1 MTKRKLKIIS
11 RASKLALTQ
20 VRETMDYFPGL
31 DYSVIPCQSY
41 GDKHKK
47 VSLMS
52 SIPDD
57 FFTRE
62 LDQMI
67 LSGRAHIAIH
77 SAKDLPQ
84 TLPAGLE
91 IIALTK
97 AADQTDAL
105 VSANHILLRKLPS
118 GARIGTCSL
127 SRKEQLLQIRPDLA
141 IISIRGTIEER
152 LVLMDQGK
160 IDALVVASC
169 ALRRL
174 GLDSRI
180 AEILPLVTHPL
191 QGMLAITAKASRADL
206 KVLFSRI
213 DIRQKYGKVYLI
225 GAGCGSRE
233 YLTRQADAALQQAE
247 VVFYDDLIDQELLV
261 EYSAEKHYVGK
272 RKRKHHFSQQ
282 KINELLFQAAQ
293 CGSRVARL
301 KGGDPFIFGRGGEE
315 LSYLQERYVDVEII
329 PGITSAQ
336 CAAAATGIPL
346 TMRGLSSSASL
357 LSGHPAE
364 SNKKSAGKTLV
375 YYMGASQLEKI
386 SQELVKKGIGR
397 NMPVALVH
405 KAGFMDEKVKISTV
419 GKMGTE
425 KQRSPLLVIIGKTAA
440 LYRKRAHILFT
451 GLDPYSCA
459 LPGKIIHYPLIEIK
473 PLPYT
478 LKIDL
483 YDGLVFTSKQAVRA
497 ICNKHRL
504 LSKHKLISI
513 GQGTTRELEKY
524 GYQAD
529 LTAAVPDSDEVA
541 VALKKIKLNKIL
553 YPCSNLC
560 NNALQQLPRVEKK
573 VVYQTLLKK
582 QPRLDL
588 RNYSGVVFTSPSTVN
603 SFLNIYKKIPKYL
616 VLYVYGKHTAE
627 KLIKT
632 GHEKNIQTIQI

>member
-1 MTKRKLKIIS
+1 MTKRKLKVVS
-11 RASKLALTQ
+11 RASKLALAQ

-31 DYSVIPCQSY
+31 EHSIISCQAY

-47 VSLMS
+47 ISLMS

-62 LDQMI
+62 LNQMI
-67 LSGRAHIAIH
+67 LSGRADIAIH
-77 SAKDLPQ
+77 SAKDLPY
-84 TLPAGLE
+84 TLHTGLE
-91 IIALTK
+91 VIALTK
-97 AADQTDAL
+97 VVDQTDAL
-105 VSANHILLRKLPS
+105 VSANNTLLRELS
-118 GARIGTCSL
+118 AGARIGTSSL
-127 SRKEQLLQIRPDLA
+127 SRKEQLLQIRPDLT
-141 IISIRGTIEER
+141 IISVRGTIEER
-152 LVLMDQGK
+152 LALLDRGK

-169 ALRRL
+169 ALQRL
-174 GLDSRI
+174 GLNSKI
-180 AEILPLVTHPL
+180 TEILPLVTHPL

-225 GAGCGSRE
+225 GAGCGTRE
-233 YLTRQADAALQQAE
+233 YLTRQADAALHQAE
-247 VVFYDDLIDQELLV
+247 VIYYDDLIDPELLA

-272 RKRKHHFSQQ
+272 RKGKRHCSQQ
-282 KINELLFQAAQ
+282 EIHELLFQAAQ
-293 CGSRVARL
+293 SGKMVVRL

-329 PGITSAQ
+329 PGITAAQ

-346 TMRGLSSSASL
+346 TMRGLSNSTSL
-357 LSGHPAE
+357 LSGHPAQN
-364 SNKKSAGKTLV
+364 SKKSAGGTLV
-375 YYMGASQLEKI
+375 YYMGASQLGKI
-386 SQELVKKGIGR
+386 SQELIKKGIGR
-397 NMPVALVH
+397 NISVALVH

-419 GKMGTE
+419 GKMGRE
-425 KQRSPLLVIIGKTAA
+425 KQRSPLLIIIGRTAA
-440 LYRKRAHILFT
+440 LYRKRARILFT

-473 PLPYT
+473 PLPDT

-483 YDGLVFTSKQAVRA
+483 YDGIVFTSKQAVRA
-497 ICNKHRL
+497 MCNEYRL

-513 GQGTTRELEKY
+513 GQSTTRELEKY
-524 GYQAD
+524 GYQVD
-529 LTAAVPDSDEVA
+529 FTAAIPDSDEVA
-541 VALKKIKLNKIL
+541 AVLKKMKLNKIL
-553 YPCSNLC
+553 YPCSNLS

-588 RNYSGVVFTSPSTVN
+588 RNYSGVVFTSPSTVT